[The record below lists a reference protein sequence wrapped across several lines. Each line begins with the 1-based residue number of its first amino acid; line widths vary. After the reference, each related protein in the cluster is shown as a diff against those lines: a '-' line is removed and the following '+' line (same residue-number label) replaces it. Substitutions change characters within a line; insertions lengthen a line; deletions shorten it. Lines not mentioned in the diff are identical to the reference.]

1 MNDPIDDLGQM
12 EPIGDEPE
20 ISDRQEARMDID
32 EEQTVISARTDKFEI
47 MKTDEKGRAD
57 KDLYHEDLA
66 EDLD

>member
-12 EPIGDEPE
+12 EPIGNEPE

>member
-32 EEQTVISARTDKFEI
+32 EKQTVISARTDKFEI